1 MSRNESNMPTNVRL
15 GSLVTAATVTIL
27 LGTAACSSTPANGG
41 APSNPTSTQASG
53 ASPTTGAGGAASGAT
68 LPQDW
73 PAELALP
80 DKTTVIEST
89 KSSATS
95 MSVVARIDGDAK
107 ATFDT
112 FKTQLTD
119 AGYEIV
125 ASTFTPSDKG
135 GFGSISARGTK
146 RTVAIAFGPDPTGK
160 TSQVT
165 INVAQLAP

>member
-1 MSRNESNMPTNVRL
+1 MRTKQL
-15 GSLVTAATVTIL
+15 LTAASVAIL

-53 ASPTTGAGGAASGAT
+53 ASPTTGAGGGGGGGGGAT
-68 LPQDW
+68 GATVPQDW

-89 KSSATS
+89 TSSATS